1 MFDVSGNAVFR
12 SWPLYCI
19 LMIKVAMSP
28 AAPTVLAAPV
38 VLDGSSLTLGR
49 RELIPSLEHVTFSV
63 PTLTPMIAAIRSQ
76 VSPPRFRFRPRCLLI
91 THLSPS
97 SANFSWTSSGHTF
110 GGTCLSAKCEGQ
122 VYVAYACRYLT
133 GRKLL
138 VEDVILRLRYVAAV
152 STRRMQVKSA
162 CPFRNSAS
170 EFCRTVGASPRR
182 RAVAQLRRGPRL
194 AVLRR

>member
-1 MFDVSGNAVFR
+1 M
-12 SWPLYCI
+12 
-19 LMIKVAMSP
+19 
-28 AAPTVLAAPV
+28 
-38 VLDGSSLTLGR
+38 
-49 RELIPSLEHVTFSV
+49 
-63 PTLTPMIAAIRSQ
+63 
-76 VSPPRFRFRPRCLLI
+76 
-91 THLSPS
+91 
-97 SANFSWTSSGHTF
+97 SSGHTF
-110 GGTCLSAKCEGQ
+110 GGTCLSAKCGGQ

-194 AVLRR
+194 SGFTSVMTAVDLHAVTERTTKKPSSTKCWVLSNAKLNWGG